1 MWSCRRGWKPWP
13 AGRRLLGRQRGQVHD
28 IMKGVKDMTR
38 GNPFALLFGF
48 AFSLMIGNVFQQLY
62 TFVDTMI
69 VGKYLGVTALA
80 ALGATEWLVFVM
92 FGCVQGMS
100 QGFSISMAQRFGSQ
114 DGEGLK
120 KDMGAS
126 IILCLFLGVFFTV
139 LGQILCKPM
148 LLMLQTQKEIMGMA
162 QVYLRTLYGG
172 VGISFGY
179 NILAAFLRA
188 LGDSRTPLVAVSMAA
203 VCNMMLDFIFVVVL
217 HGGVFGAAA
226 ATLLS
231 QLFSAGYCLWAIRA
245 GGLVQ
250 LHREDFQI
258 QPERIGRL
266 LRLGI
271 PMGLQNVITGIG
283 GMAVQWVINGF
294 GTLFVAGFTAAN
306 KLYGLL
312 ETAAVSYSYAVV
324 SYTGQN
330 VGAGDYRR
338 VRKGFG
344 AACILGTMTA
354 GVMSLIMLV
363 FGRPILMCFLSG
375 EERVLVRT
383 VETGYTFLRI
393 LAAFFWL
400 LYLLY
405 IIRACVQGMGNTIL
419 PMCSSFLQLVMRVV
433 CALFLTIEI
442 GENGVFWGEVCAW
455 ILADVFLGL
464 CFVWVYKRRT
474 LE

>member
-1 MWSCRRGWKPWP
+1 
-13 AGRRLLGRQRGQVHD
+13 
-28 IMKGVKDMTR
+28 MKGVKDMTR

-148 LLMLQTQKEIMGMA
+148 LLMLQTPKEIMGMA

-203 VCNMMLDFIFVVVL
+203 VM
-217 HGGVFGAAA
+217 
-226 ATLLS
+226 
-231 QLFSAGYCLWAIRA
+231 
-245 GGLVQ
+245 
-250 LHREDFQI
+250 
-258 QPERIGRL
+258 
-266 LRLGI
+266 
-271 PMGLQNVITGIG
+271 
-283 GMAVQWVINGF
+283 
-294 GTLFVAGFTAAN
+294 
-306 KLYGLL
+306 
-312 ETAAVSYSYAVV
+312 
-324 SYTGQN
+324 
-330 VGAGDYRR
+330 
-338 VRKGFG
+338 
-344 AACILGTMTA
+344 
-354 GVMSLIMLV
+354 
-363 FGRPILMCFLSG
+363 
-375 EERVLVRT
+375 
-383 VETGYTFLRI
+383 
-393 LAAFFWL
+393 
-400 LYLLY
+400 
-405 IIRACVQGMGNTIL
+405 
-419 PMCSSFLQLVMRVV
+419 
-433 CALFLTIEI
+433 
-442 GENGVFWGEVCAW
+442 
-455 ILADVFLGL
+455 
-464 CFVWVYKRRT
+464 
-474 LE
+474 

>member
-1 MWSCRRGWKPWP
+1 MNG
-13 AGRRLLGRQRGQVHD
+13 A
-28 IMKGVKDMTR
+28 KDMTR
-38 GNPFALLFGF
+38 GNPFSLLFGF
-48 AFSLMIGNVFQQLY
+48 ALSLMIGNVFQQLY

-69 VGKYLGVTALA
+69 VGKYLGLTALA

-92 FGCVQGMS
+92 FGCVQGMT
-100 QGFSISMAQRFGSQ
+100 QGFSISMAQQFGRQ
-114 DGEGLK
+114 DGEELR
-120 KDMGAS
+120 KDMGGS
-126 IILCLFLGVFFTV
+126 ILLCLLLGVLFTV
-139 LGQILCKPM
+139 LGQMLCKPL
-148 LLMLQTQKEIMGMA
+148 LLMLQTPEDIIEMA

-172 VGISFGY
+172 VSISFGY

-188 LGDSRTPLVAVSMAA
+188 SGDSRTPLMAVSIAA
-203 VCNMMLDFIFVVVL
+203 VCNILLDVIFVVML
-217 HGGVFGAAA
+217 HMGVFGAAA

-245 GGLVQ
+245 GGL
-250 LHREDFQI
+250 LHLQREDFRI
-258 QPERIGRL
+258 QPRRIGRL

-271 PMGLQNVITGIG
+271 PMGLQNVITGFG

-294 GTLFVAGFTAAN
+294 GTMFVAGFTAAN

-330 VGAGDYRR
+330 VGARDYRR
-338 VRKGFG
+338 VRKGVG
-344 AACILGTMTA
+344 AACILGVVTA
-354 GVMSLIMLV
+354 GIMSLVMLV

-375 EERVLVRT
+375 EEGVLVQT

-419 PMCSSFLQLVMRVV
+419 PMCSSLLQLVMRVV
-433 CALFLTIEI
+433 CALFLTVRM
-442 GENGVFWGEVCAW
+442 GQNGVFWGEVCAW
-455 ILADVFLGL
+455 ILADVFLCICL
-464 CFVWVYKRRT
+464 VWVYRRQT
-474 LE
+474 AER

>member
-1 MWSCRRGWKPWP
+1 MNG
-13 AGRRLLGRQRGQVHD
+13 A
-28 IMKGVKDMTR
+28 KDMTR
-38 GNPFALLFGF
+38 GNPFSLLFGF
-48 AFSLMIGNVFQQLY
+48 ALSLMIGNVFQQLY

-69 VGKYLGVTALA
+69 VGKYLGLTALA

-92 FGCVQGMS
+92 FGCVQGMT
-100 QGFSISMAQRFGSQ
+100 QGFSISMAQQFGRQ
-114 DGEGLK
+114 DGEELR
-120 KDMGAS
+120 KDMGGS
-126 IILCLFLGVFFTV
+126 ILLCLLLGVLFTV
-139 LGQILCKPM
+139 LGEILCKPL
-148 LLMLQTQKEIMGMA
+148 LLMLQTPEEIIEMA

-172 VGISFGY
+172 VSISFGY

-188 LGDSRTPLVAVSMAA
+188 SGDSRTPLMAVSIAA
-203 VCNMMLDFIFVVVL
+203 VCNILLDVIFVVVL
-217 HGGVFGAAA
+217 HMGVFGAAA

-245 GGLVQ
+245 GGL
-250 LHREDFQI
+250 LHLQREDFRI
-258 QPERIGRL
+258 QPGRIGRL

-271 PMGLQNVITGIG
+271 PMGLQNVITGFG

-294 GTLFVAGFTAAN
+294 GTMFVAGFTAAN

-330 VGAGDYRR
+330 VGARDYRR
-338 VRKGFG
+338 VRKGVG
-344 AACILGTMTA
+344 AACILGVVTA
-354 GVMSLIMLV
+354 GIMSLVMLV
-363 FGRPILMCFLSG
+363 FGRAILMCFLSG
-375 EERVLVRT
+375 EEGVLVQT

-419 PMCSSFLQLVMRVV
+419 PMCSSLLQLVMRVV
-433 CALFLTIEI
+433 CALFLTVRM
-442 GENGVFWGEVCAW
+442 GQNGVFWGEVCAW
-455 ILADVFLGL
+455 ILADVFLCICL
-464 CFVWVYKRRT
+464 VWVYRRQT
-474 LE
+474 AER